1 MTIEMKSGADGTT
14 AVAQS
19 PTTIVLMASG
29 LKDTVAMRTRETGTR
44 LKVDG
49 AANTAAAVNMGA
61 VNPVVA
67 NTGVNTIV
75 VNTAA
80 AVKTVAGN

>member
-14 AVAQS
+14 AVALS
-19 PTTIVLMASG
+19 PTTIVLMASD
-29 LKDTVAMRTRETGTR
+29 LKDMVAMRTRETGTR

-49 AANTAAAVNMGA
+49 AANTAGAGNM
-61 VNPVVA
+61 VTVSPVVA
-67 NTGVNTIV
+67 NMAVNTIA
-75 VNTAA
+75 VNTA